1 MARIILGIT
10 GSIVAYNGADL
21 ARFLIKRGHEVRA
34 LVSSGGQKFI
44 TPLTMQALTGHRV
57 PSDQWQAIEE
67 DGLDHIHMARWAD
80 LIVVAPASADFLAK
94 AAGGLADELLTTVLL
109 AFDGPLFMAPAM
121 NTKMLENPATL
132 DNISILKER
141 GVHFVDSEEG
151 RLVCG
156 EQGSGRMAEVDDI
169 AETVCDFSANRK
181 DYSGVRAIVTA
192 GPTVEPIDPVRIV
205 TNRSSGRMGF
215 EIAKALDAR
224 GANVSLITGPTTLD
238 PPANL
243 TETVFVDSTAE
254 MESAVR
260 ERFEETDLLV
270 MAAAVADWRPVDPGK
285 EKKPRNDGSL
295 TIDLEP
301 TVDILEGL
309 SNIREKQAVIGF
321 ALETE
326 DLVARGR
333 AKRER
338 KNLDAI
344 GVNNPLEQGAG
355 PYELT
360 NRITLIHRDGRIDE
374 LPLQAKEQV
383 AHRLLDAV
391 RAYVQDNSSG

>member
-10 GSIVAYNGADL
+10 GSIVAYKGADL
-21 ARFLIKRGHEVRA
+21 ARSLIKRGHQVKA
-34 LVSSGGQKFI
+34 LISSGGQKFI
-44 TPLTMQALTGHRV
+44 TPLTLQALTGHRV
-57 PSDQWQAIEE
+57 PSDQWQATEE
-67 DGLDHIHMARWAD
+67 DGLDHIHLARLAD

-94 AAGGLADELLTTVLL
+94 AAGGMADELLTTVLL
-109 AFDGPLFMAPAM
+109 AFDGPLFVAPAM

-132 DNISILKER
+132 ANISILKER
-141 GVHFVDSEEG
+141 GSHFVDSEEG

-169 AETVCDFSANRK
+169 AEAVCNFIADRK
-181 DYSGVRAIVTA
+181 DYSGVKAIVTA
-192 GPTVEPIDPVRIV
+192 GPTVEPIDPVRIM

-215 EIAKALDAR
+215 EIARALDSR
-224 GANVSLITGPTTLD
+224 GANVSLITGPTALD

-243 TETVFVDSTAE
+243 AETVFVDSTAE

-270 MAAAVADWRPVDPGK
+270 MAAAVADWRPVDPGS
-285 EKKPRNDGSL
+285 EKKPRKDGFL
-295 TIDLEP
+295 TIELEP

-309 SNIREKQAVIGF
+309 LNIREEQAIIGF
-321 ALETE
+321 ALETD
-326 DLVARGR
+326 DLVVRGR
-333 AKRER
+333 AKLER

-344 GVNNPLEQGAG
+344 AVNNPLEPGAG
-355 PYELT
+355 PHELT
-360 NRITLIHRDGRIDE
+360 NRITLIHRDGRIED
-374 LPLQAKEQV
+374 LPLQSKEQV

-391 RAYVQDNSSG
+391 RAYVQDSNSG